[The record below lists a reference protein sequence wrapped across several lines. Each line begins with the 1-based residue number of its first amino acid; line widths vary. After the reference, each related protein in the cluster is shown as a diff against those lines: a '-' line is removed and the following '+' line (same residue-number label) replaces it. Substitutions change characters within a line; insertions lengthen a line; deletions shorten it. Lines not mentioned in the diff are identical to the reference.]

1 LARLGVFPW
10 DWPLIRGAL
19 WINLQLDSGEE
30 ALAKVSTMKHSD
42 VLELKILD
50 YPGDS
55 SPCPCLLP
63 TGGPEYFA
71 FIQQKVASLKVALEK
86 AYPGKARVTYINL
99 QENPADQESAE
110 GQLLVN
116 KKLCAPL
123 VLIDGEPRFSGMIL
137 VQKIVKEVGLL
148 LGAH

>member
-1 LARLGVFPW
+1 
-10 DWPLIRGAL
+10 
-19 WINLQLDSGEE
+19 
-30 ALAKVSTMKHSD
+30 MKHSEKL
-42 VLELKILD
+42 VVKILD
-50 YPGDS
+50 HPGDS

-63 TGGPEYFA
+63 TGGPEYLA
-71 FIQQKVASLKVALEK
+71 FIQQKVAAVKAALEK

-99 QENPADQESAE
+99 QEDPAEQESAE

-123 VLIDGEPRFSGMIL
+123 VLIDGEPRFSGIIL

-148 LGAH
+148 LDARK